1 MPGAYLGFGGNDSS
15 IRRVDLIADVLR
27 VLKIKIQQAQR
38 IELRLSV
45 LRSSFKAEPVLIA
58 ETAEAERLIRADRQR
73 CRRLHRIVQLMAIS
87 VQHLHGHCSLN
98 TQ

>member
-1 MPGAYLGFGGNDSS
+1 MPGADRCFRNNDCS

-27 VLKIKIQQAQR
+27 VFKVKIQQTQR

-87 VQHLHGHCSLN
+87 VQQLHGHCSLN